1 MLTLIADVGGRVESA
16 FGVKL
21 EHEVVVWDA

>member
-1 MLTLIADVGGRVESA
+1 LIADVRGRVENA

-21 EHEVVVWDA
+21 EDEVVVWDA

>member
-1 MLTLIADVGGRVESA
+1 MLTLIADVSGRVENA